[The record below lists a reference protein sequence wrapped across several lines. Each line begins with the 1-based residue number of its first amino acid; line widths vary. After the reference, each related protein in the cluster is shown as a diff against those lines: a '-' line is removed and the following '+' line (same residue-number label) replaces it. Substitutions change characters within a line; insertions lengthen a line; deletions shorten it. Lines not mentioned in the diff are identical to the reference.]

1 MPALDFS
8 PLPQALQPLL
18 VRFYR
23 AHNSRNRV
31 RAEAVCWV
39 ARRGGILA
47 GLCLT
52 PVAHGHFLTGL
63 LVTPPERNRGIG
75 ARLVREALAA
85 SAGPVWLF
93 CKPEL
98 LPFYTRLGFGVA
110 DQLPDTLAE
119 RLARYRRTKTLIALL
134 NDRRIEPM
142 PVATLTIAIACL
154 FDEQGRVLVVR
165 KRGTRFFMLPGGKA
179 ERGERPLDTL
189 RRELHE
195 ELDLQL
201 AEADFQPLGHF
212 QAPAANEPGHQ
223 VEADVFMARLPR
235 APCRPNWKNWD
246 GWRLRHASAR
256 TSRPCYAG
264 TSCPRCWP
272 ARHKPR
278 ANPRRGP
285 GRKSGRDRIAG
296 RKGFLDRLIELIL
309 VRFIRPTNHVV
320 PLFGWLIVVLFA
332 VHRFLR

>member
-39 ARRGGILA
+39 ARRGSILA

-235 APCRPNWKNWD
+235 AVTVQ
-246 GWRLRHASAR
+246 A
-256 TSRPCYAG
+256 
-264 TSCPRCWP
+264 
-272 ARHKPR
+272 
-278 ANPRRGP
+278 
-285 GRKSGRDRIAG
+285 
-296 RKGFLDRLIELIL
+296 ELEEL
-309 VRFIRPTNHVV
+309 
-320 PLFGWLIVVLFA
+320 GWLALAPCEREDIAPL
-332 VHRFLR
+332 LRRHIMPALLARAAQAESQSATRAR

>member
-223 VEADVFMARLPR
+223 VDGRRVHGAA
-235 APCRPNWKNWD
+235 ASCRH
-246 GWRLRHASAR
+246 R
-256 TSRPCYAG
+256 
-264 TSCPRCWP
+264 
-272 ARHKPR
+272 
-278 ANPRRGP
+278 
-285 GRKSGRDRIAG
+285 AG
-296 RKGFLDRLIELIL
+296 RTGRTGMVGACAMRARGHRAAATQAHHARAAGPRGASREP
-309 VRFIRPTNHVV
+309 IRDAGQVGNQGEIGSLAGKVSS
-320 PLFGWLIVVLFA
+320 IA
-332 VHRFLR
+332 SSS